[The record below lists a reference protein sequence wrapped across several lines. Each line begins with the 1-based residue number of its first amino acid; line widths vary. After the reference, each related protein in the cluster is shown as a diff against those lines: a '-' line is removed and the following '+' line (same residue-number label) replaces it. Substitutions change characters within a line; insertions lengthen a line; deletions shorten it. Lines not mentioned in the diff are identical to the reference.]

1 MKRLHAAER
10 ALKRQAARVTVLA
23 TPGPRMAGDMVRACI
38 REGAD
43 LIVAAGGD
51 GTVNEAAEGLIG
63 SKIPLGV
70 LPAGTANVLANEIGM
85 GRNLERA
92 ARGLAECVPRQIS
105 MGSLHFRNG
114 ASQNFL
120 LMTGAGLDADII
132 HRLSAT
138 WKARLGKAAYWFG
151 SLPLF
156 WRPLAELEVEANGA
170 THICSFALITKVRNY
185 GGDFEIARDVKLL
198 DRQFEVVLF
207 SGVSTFRYVLYLA
220 GVAAKRAHSL
230 PGVISY
236 RTDRVGMRACGTR
249 PVHCQI
255 DGEYAGELPAT
266 VSHSGTET
274 LNLMLPKRY
283 LSR

>member
-1 MKRLHAAER
+1 MQKQAVQLTVR
-10 ALKRQAARVTVLA
+10 ATA
-23 TPGPRMAGDMVRACI
+23 GPRMAGAMVRACL

-63 SKIPLGV
+63 SEVPLGV

-92 ARGLAECVPRQIS
+92 ARGLADCVPRQVS
-105 MGSLHFRNG
+105 MGSLQLKNG
-114 ASQNFL
+114 SSQNFL
-120 LMTGAGLDADII
+120 LMTGAGLDADIV
-132 HRLSAT
+132 HRLSAG
-138 WKARLGKAAYWFG
+138 WKGRLGKAAYWFG

-156 WRPLAELEVEANGA
+156 WKPLEEFEVEANGA

-185 GGDFEIARDVKLL
+185 GGNFEIARDVGLL

-207 SGVSTFRYVLYLA
+207 SGASTLRYFLYFA

-230 PGVISY
+230 PGVVSY
-236 RTDRVGMRACGTR
+236 RTDKVGLRACGPR

-266 VSHSGTET
+266 VSQSGKET